1 MANWLNDIF
10 DSGRDGAQAVCEVC
24 RRGKA
29 INPQSLFGIKVCER
43 CESGEHLSL
52 AKRYLNYRAYL
63 ERIEGEESVQGRDSR
78 GEDRGPI

>member
-10 DSGRDGAQAVCEVC
+10 DSGTDGAEAVCEVC

-43 CESGEHLSL
+43 CDAGEHLGHVEFIDRTEQED
-52 AKRYLNYRAYL
+52 ADRTRPRNRT
-63 ERIEGEESVQGRDSR
+63 

>member
-43 CESGEHLSL
+43 CESGEHLSH
-52 AKRYLNYRAYL
+52 RAYL